1 VTEELRILIVTDA
14 WHPQV
19 NGVVR
24 TLDRTCLELRALGH
38 VVEVVGPDRFRTLP
52 CPTYPEIRL
61 ALVGAGRLAALIDEF
76 APDAIHI
83 ATEGPL
89 GHAARRAC
97 LRRGWP
103 FTTAFHTSF
112 PEYLKAHIA
121 LPLDWSYAY
130 LRAFHA
136 RAEGTM
142 VATVSLARALARHG
156 FARLRFW
163 SRGVDTEKFRP
174 GRKDSLEGER
184 PILLYAGRVAIEKN
198 LDAFLALDIP
208 GTKYVVGT
216 GPDLAALR
224 RRYPRVRFAGYLDN
238 GALVAHYAAADVFVF
253 PSRTDTFGLVIL
265 EALACGVP
273 VAAYPVTG
281 PLDVIADSGAGAL
294 DEDLRRAIHRAL
306 AIPPERCR
314 AHALKF
320 SWRACAQQFL
330 ANLAPIGRQRRQP
343 ILFEGVPSR

>member
-1 VTEELRILIVTDA
+1 MTVALRILIVSDA
-14 WHPQV
+14 WRPQV

-24 TLDRTCLELRALGH
+24 TLERTRDELAALGH
-38 VVEVVGPDRFRTLP
+38 VVEVIGPDRFRTLP

-61 ALVGAGRLAALIDEF
+61 ALVGWRRMAGLIAAF
-76 APDAIHI
+76 APDAIHV

-97 LRRGWP
+97 LRRDWP
-103 FTTAFHTSF
+103 FTTAYHTAF
-112 PEYLKAHIA
+112 PEYLRARTG
-121 LPLDWSYAY
+121 LPLAWSYAY

-142 VATVSLARALARHG
+142 VATASLARTLARRG
-156 FARLRFW
+156 FQRLRSW

-174 GRKDSLEGER
+174 GPKDGLAGDR

-198 LDAFLALDIP
+198 LEAFLGLDVP

-216 GPDLAALR
+216 SPDLAALR
-224 RRYPRVRFAGYLDN
+224 RRHPAVRFQGYLDN

-253 PSRTDTFGLVIL
+253 PSRTDTFGLVML

-294 DEDLRRAIHRAL
+294 DEDLGRAITRAL

-314 AHALKF
+314 AYALMF
-320 SWRACAQQFL
+320 TWRACALQFL
-330 ANLAPIGRQRRQP
+330 ANLAPISGLRMSP
-343 ILFEGVPSR
+343 ALPEGVTSR